1 MIPNLLQATND
12 YWRKL
17 NELEAAYQRGEVSL
31 EEVDAKVAV
40 LIADLNQE
48 RRESLA
54 FVFNGLNSLWNQQK
68 EVVIGLGLI
77 GMLTYT
83 WIVVS

>member
-1 MIPNLLQATND
+1 MFPNLLQATKD

-17 NELEAAYQRGEVSL
+17 DELEAAYKRGDVSL

-40 LIADLNQE
+40 LIADLKQE
-48 RRESLA
+48 RREALT
-54 FVFNGLNSLWNQQK
+54 FIFNGLTSLWHEQR
-68 EVVIGLGLI
+68 EIVIGLGLI

>member
-1 MIPNLLQATND
+1 MFPNLLQATNE

-17 NELEAAYQRGEVSL
+17 NELEAAYKRGDVSL
-31 EEVDAKVAV
+31 EEVDATVKV
-40 LIADLNQE
+40 LMADLKQE
-48 RRESLA
+48 RREALA
-54 FVFNGLNSLWNQQK
+54 FVFNGLGSLWYQQR

>member
-1 MIPNLLQATND
+1 MFPNLLQATND

-17 NELEAAYQRGEVSL
+17 DELEAAYKRGDVSI

-40 LIADLNQE
+40 LIADLKQE
-48 RRESLA
+48 RREALM
-54 FVFNGLNSLWNQQK
+54 FVFNGLNHLWHEQQ
-68 EVVIGLGLI
+68 EIVIGLGLI

-83 WIVVS
+83 WIAVS